1 MEAGRAVKLELWKE
15 KWGGKIEVATIGAAE
30 AEGGS
35 RDRVVRVGGET
46 TLPFLTFEGEMPHP
60 PLVVGEI
67 LDAAPTDW
75 PEPLT
80 EAFGDVLTDPVAWG
94 KKWVEE
100 FGAEALLLRL
110 ASTDPESQ
118 DASPE
123 AAAAC
128 VRRLLEAVKVPLL
141 LWGCEDVEKDNLVF
155 PKVSEAASGERCFI
169 GPVTKDNYK
178 SIAAAAQLSGHG
190 LIAQSP
196 VDVNIQKQTN
206 ILLLE
211 FGIKKDKIL
220 MDPTTGGLGYGME
233 YTYSV
238 MERLRLG
245 ALQGETQVA
254 MPLIVFPGAEAWK
267 TKEAKESEADYPQ
280 WGSREK
286 RAILW
291 EVITATTLLQ
301 GGADVLV
308 VRHPETA
315 AVLREHIRQMLD

>member
-1 MEAGRAVKLELWKE
+1 M
-15 KWGGKIEVATIGAAE
+15 E

-35 RDRVVRVGGET
+35 RERVVRVGGET
-46 TLPFLTFEGEMPHP
+46 TLPFLTFEGEIPHP

-67 LDAAPTDW
+67 LDTAPADW
-75 PEPLT
+75 PKPLT
-80 EAFGDVLTDPVAWG
+80 EAFGDAMGDPVAWAR
-94 KKWVEE
+94 KWVEE
-100 FGAEALLLRL
+100 FGVEALFLRL
-110 ASTDPESQ
+110 ASTDPEGGDS
-118 DASPE
+118 SPE
-123 AAAAC
+123 EAAAC
-128 VRRLLEAVKVPLL
+128 VRRVLEAVKVPLII
-141 LWGCEDVEKDNLVF
+141 WGCEDVEKDNKVF
-155 PKVSEAASGERCFI
+155 PKVSEAAAGERCFL

-178 SIAAAAQLSGHG
+178 SIAAAAALCGHG
-190 LIAQSP
+190 LIAQAP

-245 ALQGETQVA
+245 ALQGEAQVA
-254 MPLIVFPGAEAWK
+254 MPMIVFPGVEAWK
-267 TKEAKESEADYPQ
+267 TKEAKMAELDYPQ
-280 WGSREK
+280 WGSQEK

-291 EVITATTLLQ
+291 EVVTATTLLQ

-315 AVLREHIRQMLD
+315 AVLREHIRQMLG